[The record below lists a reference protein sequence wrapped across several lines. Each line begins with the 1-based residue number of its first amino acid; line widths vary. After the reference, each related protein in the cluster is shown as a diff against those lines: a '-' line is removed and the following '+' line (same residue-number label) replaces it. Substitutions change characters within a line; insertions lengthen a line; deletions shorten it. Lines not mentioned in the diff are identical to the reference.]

1 MQHIINIQGW
11 VCIDKKKVSLETSTV
26 EYDITFMHKNICFAL
41 LYSMWWIQVSSVI
54 TIIGGATAGG
64 VGEGVGIG
72 VEVGVGEGETV
83 GVDIGESGTTLFFPP
98 FRLTDADKKLA
109 LGIAVKSR

>member
-1 MQHIINIQGW
+1 MELCSCTKYVHCCA
-11 VCIDKKKVSLETSTV
+11 VCGGFKYPLWSQ
-26 EYDITFMHKNICFAL
+26 L
-41 LYSMWWIQVSSVI
+41 LGEPQL
-54 TIIGGATAGG
+54 GGG
-64 VGEGVGIG
+64 VGSG